1 MDKQSLFHLLLDT
14 IHRADLSQFLE
25 FSAAHSELT
34 SQFNL
39 SELVKL
45 DDSLKKCLGK
55 QQNSEWVTYL
65 VYTNLYKKGDIKM
78 FFDEISLATVHVPG
92 EVRLMLPDGMQR
104 HTKGMPDC
112 IAVTMDTGEMQGLE
126 FKHLKTDRT
135 VLQEFLCRKYDIVT
149 PNEFKL
155 HYQNQPY
162 VNKVYSYSEI
172 QKRMPGYSR
181 FYFDQQTMYSMK
193 ARNMMFSDFH
203 CKWFGFKKF

>member
-1 MDKQSLFHLLLDT
+1 MDKQALFNLLL
-14 IHRADLSQFLE
+14 LSIQQANLSDFLE
-25 FSAAHSELT
+25 YSAAQPGLA
-34 SQFNL
+34 SQFNVNEF
-39 SELVKL
+39 SELN
-45 DDSLKKCLGK
+45 DALKDCLNK

-92 EVRLMLPDGMQR
+92 EVRLMVPDGMQR

-135 VLQEFLCRKYDIVT
+135 SLQEFPCKKYDIVT

-181 FYFDQQTMYSMK
+181 FYFDQQTLYSMK

-203 CKWFGFKKF
+203 CKWFVFKKF